1 MSEYTYY
8 GGRKLYLNKKTD
20 EFVTR
25 ALPDELR
32 ASGFDARE
40 QLSSQSSRVKTSP
53 VELEGAMAA
62 AREVAPTHHA
72 YTVDE
77 TNEDFL
83 LTDRILVRFRDVL
96 PDADIAAFA
105 GRYGLFL
112 KEKYGDRDYLFQVLT
127 AAGRNPVKIVVDM
140 NENASDVVEMAEND
154 ANMVAST
161 YARPVPTDPSFIE
174 QWHLHTNRSH
184 PEFDIRSSS
193 LCLDAWELLG
203 QGNIL
208 GTGSPDI
215 VIGVTDDGCRLDHA
229 DFNSTGKFAQWG
241 YFEGELLV
249 RRDDADANPKKMYQ
263 RGSNHGTSCAGV
275 IAAESDSELTVGAAP
290 RCRLLPIKWESSGSS
305 LFISDSKLLNA
316 INFMAPRVDI
326 VSNSWGSRPTTRRS
340 AFVTARIREL
350 AVTSGRRGKGVVFL
364 WAAGNENCPVV
375 HNGNVDVPYT
385 HGWAFQGA
393 TPVWVGVETSR
404 TFVNNLAGIENVMI
418 VAALASTARR
428 SHYSNYGT
436 GLTLCAP
443 TSNSHAYGRGP
454 VQGLGITTA
463 SGDGKKRVTSEF
475 GGTSS
480 ATPLV
485 AGIAA
490 LVISAN
496 PELTAPQ
503 VISILKRTASKDLD
517 TTAYARTA
525 PANFDP
531 NPAWDVSP
539 IAPFDQPVFTDVG
552 DPDGTWSPWFGH
564 GRVDAGAAVAEAM
577 RGVADAAVFD
587 AGRSPKLKPVDEPRH
602 ISA

>member
-8 GGRKLYLNKKTD
+8 GGQKLYLNKKTD

-25 ALPDELR
+25 ALPEDLR
-32 ASGFDARE
+32 AGGFDARE

-53 VELEGAMAA
+53 GELEETMAA

-77 TNEDFL
+77 TSEDFL
-83 LTDRILVRFRDVL
+83 LTDRILVRFREVL
-96 PDADIAAFA
+96 PDADVAAFA
-105 GRYGLFL
+105 GRYGLFM

-127 AAGRNPVKIVVDM
+127 AAGRNPVKIVVDL
-140 NENASDVVEMAEND
+140 NENASDIVEMAEND

-161 YARPVPTDPSFIE
+161 YARPLPTDPSFND

-184 PEFDIRSSS
+184 PDFDARSSS
-193 LCLDAWELLG
+193 LCVNAWEQLG

-208 GTGSPDI
+208 GTGNPDV

-241 YFEGELLV
+241 YFVGERLV
-249 RRDDADANPKKMYQ
+249 RRDDGDAEPEKMYQ
-263 RGSNHGTSCAGV
+263 SGSNHGTSCAGV
-275 IAAESDSELTVGAAP
+275 IAAESDTELTVGAAP
-290 RCRLLPIKWESSGSS
+290 GCRLLPIKWESSGSS
-305 LFISDSKLLNA
+305 LFISDSKLLTA
-316 INFMAPRVDI
+316 INFMASRVDI

-340 AFVTARIREL
+340 AFVTARIRAL
-350 AVTSGRRGKGVVFL
+350 AATGGRRGKGIVFL
-364 WAAGNENCPVV
+364 WAAGNENCPVA
-375 HNGNVDVPYT
+375 HSGNVDVPFT
-385 HGWAFQGA
+385 HGWAFQGN

-454 VQGLGITTA
+454 VRGLGITTA
-463 SGDGKKRVTSEF
+463 SGDTTQTVTSRF

-496 PELTAPQ
+496 PDLTAAQ
-503 VISILKRTASKDLD
+503 VISILKRTAGKDLD
-517 TTAYARTA
+517 TTPYVRTP

-531 NPAWDVSP
+531 NPNWDVSP
-539 IAPFDQPVFTDVG
+539 IAPFVDPTFVDIG

-564 GRVDAGAAVAEAM
+564 GRADAGRAVEAALQSLTATPVIE
-577 RGVADAAVFD
+577 G
-587 AGRSPKLKPVDEPRH
+587 GRSPKLKPIEESRQ